1 MATDQSTSRDT
12 QQLVVFSVGPT
23 EYALPISSVQEI
35 IRYAAPQPTASPLP
49 WLTGVIGLRGS
60 IIPVI
65 DLAIRLGTEE
75 KGRQVDKKSKIVI
88 IEGEDMLAGVIVNGV
103 EEVLSVPLDHI
114 EPVPSSSAPFIASIA
129 RIETRLIMLLD
140 AQQLI
145 GDL

>member
-1 MATDQSTSRDT
+1 MAIDQSTSRDT

-60 IIPVI
+60 IIPVV
-65 DLAIRLGTEE
+65 DLAIRLGTEFQ
-75 KGRQVDKKSKIVI
+75 GRVVDEKSKIVI
-88 IEGEDMLAGVIVNGV
+88 IEGDDMLAGVIVNGV
-103 EEVLSVPLDHI
+103 EEVLTVPLDHI

>member
-1 MATDQSTSRDT
+1 MAIDQTTSRDT
-12 QQLVVFSVGPT
+12 QQLVVFSIGPT

-35 IRYAAPQPTASPLP
+35 IRYTQPQPTASPLP

-60 IIPVI
+60 IIPVV
-65 DLAIRLGTEE
+65 DLAIRLGTEFQ
-75 KGRQVDKKSKIVI
+75 GREVDEKSKIVI
-88 IEGEDMLAGVIVNGV
+88 IEGEDMLAGMIVNGV
-103 EEVLSVPLDHI
+103 EEVLSVPNDHI